1 MANIIEDKMILKYPK
16 AVSIEGTEK
25 ILDQIRNCVFKII
38 LENGDRGTGFFCNI
52 PYNNKL
58 IPVMI
63 TNNHIID
70 SNYISNNKFI
80 IITLNNDKEDKIIKL
95 NDNRIIYTNKE
106 YDITI
111 IEIKPKDDK
120 INNFMELEDKIF
132 KEESYLYYNQESIY
146 IIHYSNQEKAAVS
159 YGLINKINNS
169 NIIHFSCIG
178 QGSSGS
184 PIISISNNKIIG
196 IHKENSNTFQKNNGT
211 FLKEP
216 INEFINE
223 YLSLNNFFFK
233 DSNIIKKEDE
243 ITFIISALKN
253 KINFS
258 NIKKIYT
265 STINGDT
272 SKDFKKCCN
281 NKGPTLIII
290 KSEKDEIFGGF
301 TKSNWNNENFAFGYD
316 NDAFLYSI
324 TNKKIFDII
333 KPEKAIIN
341 YNVGYAFA
349 CFGNRND
356 WDGIYLCDNFLTESQ
371 CYCNP
376 KKLTD
381 IYNLKNKEDLC
392 SQDIFILKEMEVYQI
407 IS

>member
-16 AVSIEGTEK
+16 AESIEGTEK

-80 IITLNNDKEDKIIKL
+80 IITLNNDKDDKIIKL

-223 YLSLNNFFFK
+223 YLSLNNFF
-233 DSNIIKKEDE
+233 
-243 ITFIISALKN
+243 LK
-253 KINFS
+253 I
-258 NIKKIYT
+258 
-265 STINGDT
+265 
-272 SKDFKKCCN
+272 
-281 NKGPTLIII
+281 LI
-290 KSEKDEIFGGF
+290 
-301 TKSNWNNENFAFGYD
+301 
-316 NDAFLYSI
+316 L
-324 TNKKIFDII
+324 
-333 KPEKAIIN
+333 
-341 YNVGYAFA
+341 
-349 CFGNRND
+349 
-356 WDGIYLCDNFLTESQ
+356 
-371 CYCNP
+371 
-376 KKLTD
+376 
-381 IYNLKNKEDLC
+381 
-392 SQDIFILKEMEVYQI
+392 
-407 IS
+407 